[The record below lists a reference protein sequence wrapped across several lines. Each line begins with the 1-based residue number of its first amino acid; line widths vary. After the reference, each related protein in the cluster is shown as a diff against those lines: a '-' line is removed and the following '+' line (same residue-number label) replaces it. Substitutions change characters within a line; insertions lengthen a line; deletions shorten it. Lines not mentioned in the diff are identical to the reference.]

1 MSKKL
6 LETNVVLQGDCIELL
21 KTLPDKSIDLVFAD
35 PPYNLQLKGDLWRPN
50 NTKVSAVDD
59 DWDKYDSFAAYDD
72 FTTKWLTECRRVLKD
87 NGSLWVIGS
96 YHNIFRVGKIVQD
109 LNYWILNDIL

>member
-21 KTLPDKSIDLVFAD
+21 KTLPDKSINLVFAD

-59 DWDKYDSFAAYDD
+59 DWDKYDALLLMMTLRPNGLPNVAA
-72 FTTKWLTECRRVLKD
+72 FSRTMVHF
-87 NGSLWVIGS
+87 G
-96 YHNIFRVGKIVQD
+96 
-109 LNYWILNDIL
+109 